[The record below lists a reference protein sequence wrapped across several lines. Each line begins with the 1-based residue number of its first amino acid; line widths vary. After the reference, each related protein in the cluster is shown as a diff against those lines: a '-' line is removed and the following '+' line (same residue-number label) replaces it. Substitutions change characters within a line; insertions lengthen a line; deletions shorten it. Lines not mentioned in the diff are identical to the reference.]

1 MRKSFAKLPQ
11 VLEVPNLI
19 RVQLDPFRW
28 FQEEGLRE
36 LFEEISPIQDLT
48 GARLE
53 LRFIDYEFRQ
63 PKYSEEQCREQDMT
77 YSAPLY
83 VKVQLIVKETGEV
96 KEQELF
102 LGDFPLM
109 TDKGTFIISGTERV
123 VVSQLIRSP
132 GVYFT
137 LQEDLTTGRELCSA
151 KLIPEHGAW
160 VEFETSNRNII
171 SIKINGKRKI
181 PITNLLR
188 ALGYENDHK
197 LLQLFCDVDN
207 SPDCFF
213 IQSTLDREPLVHTRA
228 EALLDIYRRLRPGD
242 LTSVENAKKLL
253 DNFFF
258 NPRHYSLG
266 KVGRYKLN
274 KRLGLDIPLTQCTLT
289 NRDFIEIVRHL
300 ILINNGKEAADDIDH
315 LGNRRVKTVGH
326 LIQNQFRI
334 GLLRLERTIKERMS
348 ILGPQIATPSTLINI
363 RPLVAAMREFFGS
376 SQLSQ
381 FMDQTNPLA
390 ELTHKRRLSAMGP
403 GGLSRE
409 RAGFDVRDVH
419 HSHYGRICPIE
430 TPEGPNI
437 GLIGSLATYA
447 SINQYGFIE
456 TPCRKVINTA
466 SNTEEE
472 LLGKTIQEEVLG
484 NDGHCLAKPGTLV
497 TEEIAKKLASV
508 KPRTI
513 RIVPFVSDKIVYLS
527 ADEEEQYAIAQA
539 DAPLNDKG
547 EFTKEK
553 IDVRKGTKYFKET
566 VDNIDFM
573 DVSPKQVFSVAA
585 SLIPFLEHDDANR
598 ALMGSNM
605 QRQAVPLIRPEAP
618 LIATGME
625 HEVANYSK
633 QLVFAKEDGV
643 ITSVTSSQIV
653 VKGTGGTQRTYPL
666 MKFVRTNQGTCVN
679 QYPIVNKG
687 DKAKRG
693 QVLVSS
699 SSTDNGELAL
709 GQNVCC
715 AFMSWYGYNFEDA
728 VIISEKLIK
737 EDKYTSIHIEK
748 HEIEAR
754 DTKLGPEEI
763 TRDIPNVGEESLRNL
778 AEEGIIRIGAEVGP
792 GDILVGKITPKG
804 ETELTAEEKLL
815 RAIFGEK
822 AREVKD
828 SSLRV
833 PHGEWGKVINIRIFS
848 RDAHPELAAGV
859 NQIVQVWIAQKR
871 KISVGDKMA
880 GRHGNKGVIACILPE
895 EDMPFLPNGEHVDII
910 LNPIGVPSRMNIGQ
924 ILEAHL
930 GWGAQMLG
938 FKALNPIFDGAN
950 DTTIED
956 TLAKAW
962 IAQRAGAITGPDSH
976 NGNTGI
982 AINFDEIRAW
992 LDNHGFNA
1000 EQIFSES
1007 SPGEAKNVCLRLWL
1021 EDLGINTQI
1030 LSQEQIERTAEKLYE
1045 QRNLTPPILGRMTLR
1060 DGRTG
1065 EPFDQ
1070 SITVG
1075 NIYMMK
1081 LIHLVEDKIHARSTG
1096 PYSLI
1101 TQQPLGG
1108 KAQFGGQRLG
1118 EMEVWA
1124 LEAYGAAYT
1133 VQEMLTVKSDDVGGR
1148 AKTYE
1153 AIVRGGDIIQTGV
1166 PESFKVLFME
1176 LRSLGLAVELL
1187 NEEEERMRFLEKERV
1202 QIKAEVQI

>member
-1 MRKSFAKLPQ
+1 
-11 VLEVPNLI
+11 
-19 RVQLDPFRW
+19 
-28 FQEEGLRE
+28 
-36 LFEEISPIQDLT
+36 
-48 GARLE
+48 
-53 LRFIDYEFRQ
+53 
-63 PKYSEEQCREQDMT
+63 
-77 YSAPLY
+77 
-83 VKVQLIVKETGEV
+83 
-96 KEQELF
+96 
-102 LGDFPLM
+102 
-109 TDKGTFIISGTERV
+109 
-123 VVSQLIRSP
+123 
-132 GVYFT
+132 
-137 LQEDLTTGRELCSA
+137 
-151 KLIPEHGAW
+151 
-160 VEFETSNRNII
+160 
-171 SIKINGKRKI
+171 
-181 PITNLLR
+181 
-188 ALGYENDHK
+188 
-197 LLQLFCDVDN
+197 
-207 SPDCFF
+207 
-213 IQSTLDREPLVHTRA
+213 
-228 EALLDIYRRLRPGD
+228 
-242 LTSVENAKKLL
+242 
-253 DNFFF
+253 
-258 NPRHYSLG
+258 
-266 KVGRYKLN
+266 
-274 KRLGLDIPLTQCTLT
+274 
-289 NRDFIEIVRHL
+289 
-300 ILINNGKEAADDIDH
+300 
-315 LGNRRVKTVGH
+315 
-326 LIQNQFRI
+326 
-334 GLLRLERTIKERMS
+334 
-348 ILGPQIATPSTLINI
+348 
-363 RPLVAAMREFFGS
+363 
-376 SQLSQ
+376 
-381 FMDQTNPLA
+381 
-390 ELTHKRRLSAMGP
+390 
-403 GGLSRE
+403 
-409 RAGFDVRDVH
+409 
-419 HSHYGRICPIE
+419 
-430 TPEGPNI
+430 
-437 GLIGSLATYA
+437 
-447 SINQYGFIE
+447 
-456 TPCRKVINTA
+456 
-466 SNTEEE
+466 
-472 LLGKTIQEEVLG
+472 
-484 NDGHCLAKPGTLV
+484 
-497 TEEIAKKLASV
+497 
-508 KPRTI
+508 
-513 RIVPFVSDKIVYLS
+513 
-527 ADEEEQYAIAQA
+527 
-539 DAPLNDKG
+539 
-547 EFTKEK
+547 
-553 IDVRKGTKYFKET
+553 
-566 VDNIDFM
+566 
-573 DVSPKQVFSVAA
+573 
-585 SLIPFLEHDDANR
+585 
-598 ALMGSNM
+598 
-605 QRQAVPLIRPEAP
+605 
-618 LIATGME
+618 
-625 HEVANYSK
+625 
-633 QLVFAKEDGV
+633 
-643 ITSVTSSQIV
+643 
-653 VKGTGGTQRTYPL
+653 

-728 VIISEKLIK
+728 VIISEKLVK

-778 AEEGIIRIGAEVGP
+778 DEEGIIRIGAEVDP

-880 GRHGNKGVIACILPE
+880 GRHGNKGIVACILPE

-938 FKALNPIFDGAN
+938 FKALNPIFDGTN

-982 AINFDEIRAW
+982 AINFDKIRAW
-992 LDNHGFNA
+992 LDNRGFNA

-1176 LRSLGLAVELL
+1176 LRSLGLAIELL